1 MADAPNPSSMTD
13 TASPAQTG
21 PVFADFYFDPMC
33 PFAWVTSRWAIEVEQ
48 VRDVVFRWRVM
59 SLAVL
64 NAGKELPEQYQEF
77 MKVAWGPVRVVIA
90 AQARYGDEVVLPLY
104 TELGNRIHVEGNT
117 VPDASLVAD
126 AIAAAGL
133 DADLIDAMD
142 DESLDEEVRRS
153 HHEGMDPVGEDV
165 GTPTIHVAGVAFFGP
180 VITRKPVGEAAGR
193 LWDGVLLCAE
203 TPAFFELKRSRTE
216 MPQFD

>member
-1 MADAPNPSSMTD
+1 MADAPIPSSTTD
-13 TASPAQTG
+13 SVSPVHTG

-77 MKVAWGPVRVVIA
+77 MKSRVRVRFGSSSPRRLGTA
-90 AQARYGDEVVLPLY
+90 MRSSCRY

-117 VPDASLVAD
+117 IPDAALVAD

-142 DESLDEEVRRS
+142 DESLDE
-153 HHEGMDPVGEDV
+153 
-165 GTPTIHVAGVAFFGP
+165 A
-180 VITRKPVGEAAGR
+180 
-193 LWDGVLLCAE
+193 VLAQ
-203 TPAFFELKRSRTE
+203 SS
-216 MPQFD
+216 